1 MDSCFEGDVFVL
13 RDYNQKSPFSSL
25 LPGVAGPQGVPL
37 WCFYVSR
44 GQCVA
49 SFGADERDGAMME
62 YVPAA
67 AAYEDTARKGFRTFI
82 SCGGCCFEPFSPSDE
97 NQEQELRISRA
108 ALELRAMHRSS
119 GIEVRVEYRILP
131 GEDIGALMRRVTIR
145 NTGCDSIT
153 FRLADGMAR
162 IIPAGIRNTEFR
174 EMSNLLKSYF
184 DAEIHESGA
193 ALFSSRSTT
202 ENTARVGAIT
212 RRNFYFASSSGCS
225 LKLVCDPT
233 QLFGPDTGFGW
244 PSCFSA
250 QASTWR
256 LFPRTPAMLYPAPWP
271 LENSR
276 SARTGKR

>member
-13 RDYNQKSPFSSL
+13 RDYNQKPPFSSL

-82 SCGGCCFEPFSPSDE
+82 SCGGCCFEPFLPSDE

-119 GIEVRVEYRILP
+119 GIEVR
-131 GEDIGALMRRVTIR
+131 AHS
-145 NTGCDSIT
+145 C
-153 FRLADGMAR
+153 
-162 IIPAGIRNTEFR
+162 AG
-174 EMSNLLKSYF
+174 
-184 DAEIHESGA
+184 
-193 ALFSSRSTT
+193 
-202 ENTARVGAIT
+202 
-212 RRNFYFASSSGCS
+212 
-225 LKLVCDPT
+225 
-233 QLFGPDTGFGW
+233 
-244 PSCFSA
+244 
-250 QASTWR
+250 
-256 LFPRTPAMLYPAPWP
+256 
-271 LENSR
+271 
-276 SARTGKR
+276 

>member
-1 MDSCFEGDVFVL
+1 M
-13 RDYNQKSPFSSL
+13 
-25 LPGVAGPQGVPL
+25 
-37 WCFYVSR
+37 
-44 GQCVA
+44 
-49 SFGADERDGAMME
+49 
-62 YVPAA
+62 
-67 AAYEDTARKGFRTFI
+67 
-82 SCGGCCFEPFSPSDE
+82 
-97 NQEQELRISRA
+97 
-108 ALELRAMHRSS
+108 RAMHRSS

-212 RRNFYFASSSGCS
+212 RRNFYFASSSGRS

-233 QLFGPDTGFGW
+233 QLFGPDTGLGW

-276 SARTGKR
+276 SARAGKR